1 MSRFPRPTRSADLE
15 RMLDT
20 LLIFAVATILIIRTQ
35 LWLTN
40 YPQLGGHG
48 LHIAHLLWGGL
59 GMLIA
64 LVLLLGYLNPVV
76 RLIAAVL
83 GGIGL
88 GFFIDELGKFVTSD
102 NNYFFKPTAAMIYIF
117 FVVFFMAGRYLARR
131 RGLSRREYLVN
142 AIELTKDAAT
152 RTMTPAEQERILE
165 LLDNADQQNSLVAP
179 LREAVRSAETE
190 HADDVFFM
198 RWARRLRDW
207 YFSVVERR
215 WFTRVVMV
223 VFILWGLST
232 VIEIVGLIFKY
243 EPHLSHEQVFR
254 IGGRITS
261 KAGNFGFV
269 EWADLISSVVAGLLV
284 VWGLFLM
291 RRSRLRAYEMFERAL
306 LISLFLSEVFAFIQ
320 SQFGAAFGFIVDLL
334 LFITVRYMIE
344 RERELEHRHAE
355 APRPEPAL
363 AGA

>member
-1 MSRFPRPTRSADLE
+1 VSRFPYPTRSVDLE

-20 LLIFAVATILIIRTQ
+20 LLIFAVATILVIRTQ

-64 LVLLLGYLNPVV
+64 LVLLLAYLNPVA
-76 RLIAAVL
+76 RLIGAVL

-117 FVVFFMAGRYLARR
+117 FIVFFLAGRYLARR
-131 RGLSRREYLVN
+131 HGLTKREYLVN

-152 RTMTPAEQERILE
+152 RTMTPAEKDRILD
-165 LLDNADQQNSLVAP
+165 LLDQADPSNPMVAP
-179 LREAVRSAETE
+179 LRQAVAQAETE
-190 HADDVFFM
+190 YGKEVIFV

-207 YFSVVERR
+207 YYAVVDKP
-215 WFTRVVMV
+215 WFGRVVMV
-223 VFILWGLST
+223 VFVLWGLSS
-232 VIEIVGLIFKY
+232 VLEIIGLIFTY
-243 EPHLSHEQVFR
+243 EPHLAHEQVFR
-254 IGGRITS
+254 IGGRVTS
-261 KAGNFGFV
+261 KGGDFGFV
-269 EWADLISSVVAGLLV
+269 QWADLISSCLAGLLAL
-284 VWGLFLM
+284 WGIVLL
-291 RRSRLRAYEMFERAL
+291 RRSRLAAYEMFERAL
-306 LISLFLSEVFAFIQ
+306 LISLFLCQVFAFIQ
-320 SQFGAAFGFIVDLL
+320 TQFGAVFGFLVDLL
-334 LFITVRYMIE
+334 LFITVRYMID
-344 RERELEHRHAE
+344 RERELEHRHTQ
-355 APRPEPAL
+355 APQPEPAL